1 MINYWTERDYST
13 LGLNGKDRLF
23 GVDAV
28 RQYDE
33 CSDYH
38 KTIAEFYSS
47 LVMKF
52 KVFVEQ

>member
-1 MINYWTERDYST
+1 MNKK
-13 LGLNGKDRLF
+13 NRLF
-23 GVDAV
+23 GDDAV
-28 RQYDE
+28 RLYDE

-52 KVFVEQ
+52 KVFVEL